1 MKSRKEFAEEESTED
16 REKSVDMGEGKEE
29 SKWGQRPI
37 RESLENSED
46 LEDREREMSDESFDR
61 ESKDEEKSGED
72 WEGEEKPRKQ
82 KPDSGADELEQPK
95 ENEVSENALTVA
107 VLEADEG
114 SDLSKDQKSEKQF
127 SREERVHDL
136 MKN

>member
-1 MKSRKEFAEEESTED
+1 MG
-16 REKSVDMGEGKEE
+16 RE
-29 SKWGQRPI
+29 PI
-37 RESLENSED
+37 RESLKDTEQSE
-46 LEDREREMSDESFDR
+46 EREMSDKSFDR

-114 SDLSKDQKSEKQF
+114 SDLSKDQKSEREF
-127 SREERVHDL
+127 SGEEQVHDF
-136 MKN
+136 MKKEKPTE

>member
-1 MKSRKEFAEEESTED
+1 
-16 REKSVDMGEGKEE
+16 MG
-29 SKWGQRPI
+29 
-37 RESLENSED
+37 
-46 LEDREREMSDESFDR
+46 
-61 ESKDEEKSGED
+61 SKDEEKSGED

-114 SDLSKDQKSEKQF
+114 SDLSKDQKSEKEF

-136 MKN
+136 MKKEKPTEESNEMEPRREFDEEESKRGQRHIRESLKDLKILKTENVKCQINLLIKN